1 MEIFDRLFE
10 FIVNRWQ
17 LVGAFAGLLIALIV
31 VEGRRAGRKV
41 GPQEAVQLL
50 NHDEAIII
58 DVRERKEFKEGHIKG
73 AVHIPFAQ
81 IAERKGELQ
90 KHSDKLIILADKSGQ
105 HAGMVGKQLL
115 KEGLNIAR
123 LAGGMMDWRAANL
136 PVAREEKPESKKE
149 LKKEARKDSKKN
161 KPV

>member
-1 MEIFDRLFE
+1 MEIFDRLFD

-17 LVGAFAGLLIALIV
+17 LVGAFAALLVALFY

-50 NHDEAIII
+50 NHDEAIIV
-58 DVRERKEFKEGHIKG
+58 DVRERKEFREGHIKG
-73 AVHIPFAQ
+73 ALHMPLASV
-81 IAERKGELQ
+81 AENKRELQ

-105 HAGMVGKQLL
+105 HAAMAGKQLQ
-115 KEGLNIAR
+115 KEGLNVAR

-136 PVAREEKPESKKE
+136 PVAKEEKPESKKE
-149 LKKEARKDSKKN
+149 IKKEARKDAKK
-161 KPV
+161 K